1 MLFGERLRA
10 ARQRAGLTQ
19 LQVAQSL
26 GLSASAYCGYETGK
40 RQPDLSRLR
49 RLSLLLR
56 TSVDELLGL
65 RAAPAPRLPELSSSE
80 AEGLSLYRSLDAHG
94 QRLVRLVLNEELAR
108 MGTSSAPAQA
118 MVTFRISEQPAAAGF
133 GVYLGPDAFRI
144 VTVPRD
150 ALPRGASFGVPVSG
164 DSMEPAYHD
173 GDILIVSESL
183 PAPGD
188 VGVFVMDGM
197 GYVKVCGHGEL
208 LSLNPAYAPI
218 HMTEGIRPCGK
229 VIGTLDPRLS
239 CER

>member
-1 MLFGERLRA
+1 MPFCDHLRA
-10 ARQRAGLTQ
+10 ARQRSGLTQ

-56 TSVDELLGL
+56 VSVDELLGL
-65 RAAPAPRLPELSSSE
+65 RAVPSPRVPELSSAE

-94 QRLVRLVLNEELAR
+94 QRLVRVVLQEELSR
-108 MGTSSAPAQA
+108 MDQA
-118 MVTFRISEQPAAAGF
+118 SVPVQASLLFRISEQPAAAGH
-133 GVYLGPDAFRI
+133 GVYLGPDAFRD
-144 VTVPRD
+144 VRVPRN

-164 DSMEPAYHD
+164 DSMEPKYHD
-173 GDILIVSESL
+173 GDVLIVSDAL
-183 PAPGD
+183 PEVGD

-218 HMTEGIRPCGK
+218 PMTESIRPCGK
-229 VIGTLDPRLS
+229 VLGTLDPR
-239 CER
+239 RIFPA

>member
-1 MLFGERLRA
+1 MLFGDHLRA

-40 RQPDLSRLR
+40 RQPDLARLR

-56 TSVDELLGL
+56 VSVDELLGL
-65 RAAPAPRLPELSSSE
+65 RAVSSPRIPELSAAE

-94 QRLVRLVLNEELAR
+94 QRLVRVVLQEELSR
-108 MGTSSAPAQA
+108 MDQPAPAPQP
-118 MVTFRISEQPAAAGF
+118 TRLFRISEQPAAAGL
-133 GVYLGPDAFRI
+133 GMYLGPDAFRD
-144 VTVPRD
+144 VRVPRS

-173 GDILIVSESL
+173 GDVLIVSEAL
-183 PAPGD
+183 PDVGD

-197 GYVKVCGHGEL
+197 GYVKLCGHGEL

-218 HMTEGIRPCGK
+218 PMTESIRPCGK
-229 VIGTLDPRLS
+229 VLGTLDPNMVFPA
-239 CER
+239 